1 MPTAAQNWLIVP
13 ATPLL
18 PADKIADQEW
28 LLIMTAISDI
38 TFKGNLNVDGANPG
52 IALEFFIELEIEA
65 PLQFAFDTY
74 QIPYEPFSLSHKP
87 FFCLDPGSAPFVTV
101 SGAFD
106 LVPDIP
112 HLLPGSGYAVQSFA
126 TSVQDTPGS
135 DGTIAHNAFLG
146 VGAQIFAL
154 NVLHVTQLCCKCVAR
169 GRVVYL
175 KIL

>member
-1 MPTAAQNWLIVP
+1 MPAQNWLIVP

-28 LLIMTAISDI
+28 LLILTAISQV
-38 TFKGNLNVDGANPG
+38 TAKGNLNVDGANPG
-52 IALEFFIELEIEA
+52 NTLNFFIDLEIEA

-106 LVPDIP
+106 LVPGDTP
-112 HLLPGSGYAVQSFA
+112 HLLPGSGYAVQSFG
-126 TSVQDTPGS
+126 TSVQDTVGT
-135 DGTIAHNAFLG
+135 DGTIAQNTFLG
-146 VGAQIFAL
+146 VGAQIFVL

-169 GRVVYL
+169 GHVVYL
-175 KIL
+175 KVL